1 MHAFILAGGFATRLW
16 PLTESRPKPLLPLAG
31 KPILTHLVENI
42 PKDIPITVSTNAVF
56 ADAFHQWQFRIPN
69 SEFRISILIEDTR
82 HDDHKLGAL
91 GAVAQWVRDAKI
103 EDDVL
108 LLTGDNYIG
117 CSIDSFIQSAK
128 PDTPLLAAHDIG
140 NLERAKQFGTVITSP
155 PPPPA
160 EEGERGGGGN
170 ARTHINVSV
179 TAFEEKPHDPKS
191 TLISTG
197 CSLLPRSTLP
207 ILLEYAASHPDNVGG
222 IFEELLRRKISVDA
236 YVFSEPWFDIGSFE
250 AYLEATLSLVGRNV
264 LSGKNVVMEKP
275 ECTGS
280 VVLGKGCRV
289 INSTLENVVL
299 FDDCTIEDCDLRD
312 CICDD
317 GCELRGIDLRKK
329 MLRKG
334 TKLIRKD

>member
-16 PLTESRPKPLLPLAG
+16 PLTESRPKPLLPLVG

-42 PKDIPITVSTNAVF
+42 PKDLPITVSTNAVF
-56 ADAFHQWQFRIPN
+56 ADAFHEWQSSLRPTPYAPIQ
-69 SEFRISILIEDTR
+69 ILIEDTR

-91 GAVAQWVRDAKI
+91 GAVAQWITDAKI
-103 EDDVL
+103 DDDIL
-108 LLTGDNYIG
+108 LLTGDNYLG
-117 CSIDSFIQSAK
+117 CSIDAFVKSAR
-128 PDTPLLAAHDIG
+128 PGTPLLAAHDIG
-140 NLERAKQFGTVITSP
+140 NLERAKQFGTVVVDKSQI
-155 PPPPA
+155 
-160 EEGERGGGGN
+160 
-170 ARTHINVSV
+170 INRKSQIVPVAS
-179 TAFEEKPHDPKS
+179 FEEKPPNPKS
-191 TLISTG
+191 TLVSTG

-250 AYLEATLSLVGRNV
+250 AYLEATLSLVGHNV
-264 LSGKNVVMEKP
+264 LSGENAVMEKT
-275 ECTGS
+275 ECAGS

-299 FDDCTIEDCDLRD
+299 FDQCTIEDCDLRD